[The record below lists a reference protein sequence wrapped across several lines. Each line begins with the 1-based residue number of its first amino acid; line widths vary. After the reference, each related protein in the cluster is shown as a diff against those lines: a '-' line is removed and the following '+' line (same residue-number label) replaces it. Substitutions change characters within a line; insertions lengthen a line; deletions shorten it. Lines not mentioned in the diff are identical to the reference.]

1 MRLKQGYTKEEI
13 LKLKSKNLNLLTSG
27 DITGR
32 YKELFLLEEDEG
44 KEIAKGEKVINRVS
58 KEKLIIEKWQT
69 ENNGG
74 DIDKCRQETGLDPRT
89 IRKWWNDNL

>member
-44 KEIAKGEKVINRVS
+44 REIS
-58 KEKLIIEKWQT
+58 KEEKL
-69 ENNGG
+69 
-74 DIDKCRQETGLDPRT
+74 
-89 IRKWWNDNL
+89 